1 MSTPPE
7 ALELEREGE
16 RPGAHMPPW
25 IPRLLLTVIVYIGG
39 AYLLYQAVLKVRGLL
54 FMVVVSLF
62 LSFAVEPAVNFLAQ
76 QGWRRGAA
84 TGFILLGVILIG
96 IVLLVSMVPLLIA
109 QIQDLVSEIPGWL
122 DTISERANDWLG
134 VDLSVTGAVTQAEDI
149 EGALRTYGADV
160 AGNLLGFGA
169 AVISGL
175 FQLLTILLFTFYL
188 VADGPKARRSI
199 CSLLPP
205 RRQREVL
212 QTWEIAINKS
222 GAYFYS
228 RMLLALINGGLL
240 YGLLRIMGVPFALPL
255 ALWSGLFSQ
264 FVPVVG
270 TYIASVLPILV
281 ALLNDPFDALV
292 VLVYILIYQQ
302 VENYALSPRITK
314 HTMQLHPAVAIGSAI
329 AGGSL
334 AGPIGAFLSLPAAAI
349 IQASIGTFVQRHDV
363 LESEL
368 TAESDPEEVRAANK
382 QARDDR
388 PSSHW
393 WERLRRQPSE

>member
-7 ALELEREGE
+7 ALELETEGE

-25 IPRLLLTVIVYIGG
+25 IPRLLLTVIVYVVG
-39 AYLLYQAVLKVRGLL
+39 AYLLFQAVLKVRSLL

-62 LSFAVEPAVNFLAQ
+62 LSFAIEPAVNFLAQ

-84 TGFILLGVILIG
+84 TGFILIGVILIG
-96 IVLLVSMVPLLIA
+96 IVMLVSMVPLLIS
-109 QIQDLVSEIPGWL
+109 QIQDLVAEIPSWL

-134 VDLSVTGAVTQAEDI
+134 VDLSVADAVTQAEDI

-188 VADGPKARRSI
+188 VADGPKVRRSI

-228 RMLLALINGGLL
+228 RMLLALVNGGLL

-281 ALLNDPFDALV
+281 ALLHDPFDAVV

-349 IQASIGTFVQRHDV
+349 IQASIGTFVRRHDV

-382 QARDDR
+382 QAKEDR
-388 PSSHW
+388 PLNHW
-393 WERLRRQPSE
+393 WERLRREPSK

>member
-1 MSTPPE
+1 
-7 ALELEREGE
+7 
-16 RPGAHMPPW
+16 
-25 IPRLLLTVIVYIGG
+25 
-39 AYLLYQAVLKVRGLL
+39 
-54 FMVVVSLF
+54 
-62 LSFAVEPAVNFLAQ
+62 
-76 QGWRRGAA
+76 
-84 TGFILLGVILIG
+84 
-96 IVLLVSMVPLLIA
+96 
-109 QIQDLVSEIPGWL
+109 
-122 DTISERANDWLG
+122 
-134 VDLSVTGAVTQAEDI
+134 
-149 EGALRTYGADV
+149 
-160 AGNLLGFGA
+160 
-169 AVISGL
+169 
-175 FQLLTILLFTFYL
+175 LLTIMLFTFYL
-188 VADGPKARRSI
+188 VADGPKVRRSI

-349 IQASIGTFVQRHDV
+349 IQASIGTFVRRHDV

-368 TAESDPEEVRAANK
+368 TAESDPEGVRAANR
-382 QARDDR
+382 QAREDK

-393 WERLRRQPSE
+393 WERLRREPSK

>member
-7 ALELEREGE
+7 ALDLERESE

-25 IPRLLLTVIVYIGG
+25 IPRLLLTVILYIGG
-39 AYLLYQAVLKVRGLL
+39 TYLLYQAVLKVRSLL

-62 LSFAVEPAVNFLAQ
+62 LSFAIEPAVNFLAQ

-84 TGFILLGVILIG
+84 TGLILFGVILIG
-96 IVLLVSMVPLLIA
+96 IVLLVSMVPLLIT
-109 QIQDLVSEIPGWL
+109 QIQDLVAEIPSWL
-122 DTISERANDWLG
+122 DTISERANDWLDF
-134 VDLSVTGAVTQAEDI
+134 DLSVTGAATQAEDI

-188 VADGPKARRSI
+188 VADGPKVRRSI

-212 QTWEIAINKS
+212 QTWEIAIDKS

-292 VLVYILIYQQ
+292 VLAYILIYQQ

-334 AGPIGAFLSLPAAAI
+334 AGPIGTFLSLPAAAI

-368 TAESDPEEVRAANK
+368 TAENDPEEVRAANK
-382 QARDDR
+382 QAKEGKVE
-388 PSSHW
+388 SHW
-393 WERLRRQPSE
+393 WDRLHREEPK

>member
-7 ALELEREGE
+7 ALELEREGGGS
-16 RPGAHMPPW
+16 GAHMPPW
-25 IPRLLLTVIVYIGG
+25 IPRLLLTVIIYVGG
-39 AYLLYQAVLKVRGLL
+39 AFLLFQAVLRVRGLL

-62 LSFAVEPAVNFLAQ
+62 LSFAIEPAVNFLAQ

-84 TGFILLGVILIG
+84 TGFILFGVILIG
-96 IVLLVSMVPLLIA
+96 IVLLVSMIPLLIT
-109 QIQDLVSEIPGWL
+109 QIQGLVAEIPNWL
-122 DTISERANDWLG
+122 DTISEKANDWFG
-134 VDLSVTGAVTQAEDI
+134 IDLSVSDAATQAEDF

-160 AGNLLGFGA
+160 AGNVLGFGA

-175 FQLLTILLFTFYL
+175 FQLFTILLFTFYL
-188 VADGPKARRSI
+188 VADGPKVRRSV

-212 QTWEIAINKS
+212 QTWEIAIDKS

-240 YGLLRIMGVPFALPL
+240 YALLRVMGVPFALPL
-255 ALWSGLFSQ
+255 ALWSGVFSQ

-349 IQASIGTFVQRHDV
+349 IQASIGTFVERHEV

-368 TAESDPEEVRAANK
+368 KETDPEEVRAANREAK
-382 QARDDR
+382 SRESR
-388 PSSHW
+388 SHW
-393 WERLRRQPSE
+393 LERVRRREAE

>member
-1 MSTPPE
+1 LSTPPE
-7 ALELEREGE
+7 ALDLERDDQ
-16 RPGAHMPPW
+16 RSGAHMPPW
-25 IPRLLLTVIVYIGG
+25 IPRLLLTVILYIGG
-39 AYLLYQAVLKVRGLL
+39 TFLLYQAVLRVRGLL

-76 QGWRRGAA
+76 RGWRRGAA
-84 TGFILLGVILIG
+84 TGLILLGVVLIG
-96 IVLLVSMVPLLIA
+96 IVLLVSMVPLVIT
-109 QIQDLVSEIPGWL
+109 QIRDLVSEVPDWL
-122 DTISERANDWLG
+122 DTISQRANDWFG
-134 VDLSVTGAVTQAEDI
+134 VDLSVTGAATQAEDI

-175 FQLLTILLFTFYL
+175 FQLLTIMLFTFYL
-188 VADGPKARRSI
+188 VADGPKVRRSI

-212 QTWEIAINKS
+212 QTWEIAIDKS

-228 RMLLALINGGLL
+228 RMLLAIINGGLL
-240 YGLLRIMGVPFALPL
+240 YALLRIMGVPFALPL

-281 ALLNDPFDALV
+281 ALLNDPLDALV
-292 VLVYILIYQQ
+292 VLIFIAIYQQ
-302 VENYALSPRITK
+302 VENYFLSPRITK

-349 IQASIGTFVQRHDV
+349 IQASIGTFVRRHEV

-368 TAESDPEEVRAANK
+368 TAQNDPEEVRAANK
-382 QARDDR
+382 EARATE
-388 PSSHW
+388 SSRSW
-393 WERLRRQPSE
+393 FDRLRRREAE

>member
-7 ALELEREGE
+7 ALELERGDGGS
-16 RPGAHMPPW
+16 GAHMPPW
-25 IPRLLLTVIVYIGG
+25 IPRLVLLVIVYVVG
-39 AYLLYQAVLKVRGLL
+39 AILLFQAFLRVRSLL
-54 FMVVVSLF
+54 FMIIVSLF
-62 LSFAVEPAVNFLAQ
+62 LSFAIEPAVNFLAQ

-84 TGFILLGVILIG
+84 TGFILFGVILIG
-96 IVLLVSMVPLLIA
+96 SVLLISMIPLLVD
-109 QIQDLVSEIPGWL
+109 QIQGLVAEIPNWL
-122 DTISERANDWLG
+122 DTISQRADDWFG
-134 VDLSVTGAVTQAEDI
+134 IDLSVSDAATQAEDF
-149 EGALRTYGADV
+149 EGAIRTYGADV

-175 FQLLTILLFTFYL
+175 FTLFTILLFTFYL
-188 VADGPKARRSI
+188 VADAPKVRRSV

-212 QTWEIAINKS
+212 QTWEIAIDKS

-228 RMLLALINGGLL
+228 RMLLAIINGGLL
-240 YGLLRIMGVPFALPL
+240 YALLRVMGVPFALPL

-270 TYIASVLPILV
+270 TYIASILPILV

-349 IQASIGTFVQRHDV
+349 IQASIGTFVERHEV

-368 TAESDPEEVRAANK
+368 TAERDPEAIRAANK
-382 QARDDR
+382 EARDKQSR
-388 PSSHW
+388 SHW
-393 WERLRRQPSE
+393 LKARRRGEAE

>member
-7 ALELEREGE
+7 ALDLERDDQ
-16 RPGAHMPPW
+16 RSGAHMPPW
-25 IPRLLLTVIVYIGG
+25 IPRLLLTVILYVGG
-39 AYLLYQAVLKVRGLL
+39 TFLLYQAVLRVRGLL

-76 QGWRRGAA
+76 RGWRRGAA
-84 TGFILLGVILIG
+84 TGLILLGVVLIG
-96 IVLLVSMVPLLIA
+96 IVLLVSMVPLVIT
-109 QIQDLVSEIPGWL
+109 QIRDLVSEVPDWL
-122 DTISERANDWLG
+122 DTISQRANDWFG
-134 VDLSVTGAVTQAEDI
+134 VDLSVTGAATQAEDI

-175 FQLLTILLFTFYL
+175 FQLLTIMLFTFYL
-188 VADGPKARRSI
+188 VADGPKVRRSI

-212 QTWEIAINKS
+212 QTWEIAIDKS

-228 RMLLALINGGLL
+228 RMLLAIINGGLL
-240 YGLLRIMGVPFALPL
+240 YALLRIMGVPFALPL

-281 ALLNDPFDALV
+281 ALLNDPLDALV
-292 VLVYILIYQQ
+292 VLIFIAIYQQ
-302 VENYALSPRITK
+302 VENYFLSPRITK

-349 IQASIGTFVQRHDV
+349 IQASIGTFVRRHEV

-368 TAESDPEEVRAANK
+368 TAQNDPEEVRAANK
-382 QARDDR
+382 EARATE
-388 PSSHW
+388 SSRSW
-393 WERLRRQPSE
+393 FDRLRRREAE

>member
-1 MSTPPE
+1 VV
-7 ALELEREGE
+7 
-16 RPGAHMPPW
+16 
-25 IPRLLLTVIVYIGG
+25 LL
-39 AYLLYQAVLKVRGLL
+39 
-54 FMVVVSLF
+54 
-62 LSFAVEPAVNFLAQ
+62 
-76 QGWRRGAA
+76 
-84 TGFILLGVILIG
+84 G
-96 IVLLVSMVPLLIA
+96 IVLLVSMVPLLIT
-109 QIQDLVSEIPGWL
+109 QVQDLVAEVPEWL
-122 DTISERANDWLG
+122 DTISARAEDWFG
-134 VDLSVTGAVTQAEDI
+134 IELSVTGAATQAEDF

-175 FQLLTILLFTFYL
+175 FQLLTIMLFTFYF
-188 VADGPKARRSI
+188 VADGPKVRRSI

-205 RRQREVL
+205 QRQREVL
-212 QTWEIAINKS
+212 QTWEIAIDKS

-270 TYIASVLPILV
+270 TYIASVLPLLV
-281 ALLNDPFDALV
+281 AVLHDPVDALV
-292 VLVYILIYQQ
+292 VAIFIAVYQQ

-349 IQASIGTFVQRHDV
+349 IQASVGTFVRRHDV

-368 TAESDPEEVRAANK
+368 TTERDADAVRAANK
-382 QARDDR
+382 EAKEAKERESR
-388 PSSHW
+388 SGW
-393 WERLRRQPSE
+393 IGRLRRREAK

>member
-25 IPRLLLTVIVYIGG
+25 IPRLLLTVIIYVVA
-39 AYLLYQAVLKVRGLL
+39 AYLLFQAVLRVRGLL

-62 LSFAVEPAVNFLAQ
+62 LSFAIEPAVNFLAQ

-96 IVLLVSMVPLLIA
+96 IVMLVSMVPLLIG
-109 QIQDLVSEIPGWL
+109 QIQDLVAEIPSWL
-122 DTISERANDWLG
+122 DTVSERANDWFG
-134 VDLSVTGAVTQAEDI
+134 IDLSVTDAVTQAEDI

-175 FQLLTILLFTFYL
+175 FQLFTILLFTFYL
-188 VADGPKARRSI
+188 VADGPKVRRSI

-212 QTWEIAINKS
+212 QTWEIAIDKS

-228 RMLLALINGGLL
+228 RMLLAIINGGLL
-240 YGLLRIMGVPFALPL
+240 YALLRIMGVPFALPL

-281 ALLNDPFDALV
+281 ALLNDPFDAVV

-368 TAESDPEEVRAANK
+368 TAQSDPDAIRAANK
-382 QARDDR
+382 QAKEAKGSD
-388 PSSHW
+388 HW
-393 WERLRRQPSE
+393 WERLRREPSK

>member
-25 IPRLLLTVIVYIGG
+25 IPRLLLTVIIYVVA
-39 AYLLYQAVLKVRGLL
+39 AYLLFQAVLRVRGLL

-62 LSFAVEPAVNFLAQ
+62 LSFAIEPAVNFLAQ

-96 IVLLVSMVPLLIA
+96 IVMLVSMVPLLIG
-109 QIQDLVSEIPGWL
+109 QIQDLVAEIPSWL
-122 DTISERANDWLG
+122 DTVSERANDWFG
-134 VDLSVTGAVTQAEDI
+134 IDLSVTDAVTQAEDI

-175 FQLLTILLFTFYL
+175 FQLFTILLFTFYL
-188 VADGPKARRSI
+188 VADGPKVRRSI

-212 QTWEIAINKS
+212 QTWEIAIDKS

-228 RMLLALINGGLL
+228 RMLLAIINGGLL
-240 YGLLRIMGVPFALPL
+240 YALLRIMGVPFALPL

-281 ALLNDPFDALV
+281 ALLNDPFDAVV

-368 TAESDPEEVRAANK
+368 TAQSDPDAVRAANK
-382 QARDDR
+382 QAKEAKGSD
-388 PSSHW
+388 HW
-393 WERLRRQPSE
+393 WERLRREPSK

>member
-1 MSTPPE
+1 MGTPPE

-25 IPRLLLTVIVYIGG
+25 IPRLLLTVIIYVLG
-39 AYLLYQAVLKVRGLL
+39 AYLLFQAVLRVRGLL
-54 FMVVVSLF
+54 FMVVVALF
-62 LSFAVEPAVNFLAQ
+62 LSFAIEPAVNFLAQ

-96 IVLLVSMVPLLIA
+96 IVMLVSMVPLLIG
-109 QIQDLVSEIPGWL
+109 QIQDLVAEIPNWL
-122 DTISERANDWLG
+122 DTISERANDWFG
-134 VDLSVTGAVTQAEDI
+134 IDLSVTDAATQAEDF

-175 FQLLTILLFTFYL
+175 FQLFTILLFTFYL
-188 VADGPKARRSI
+188 VADGPKVRRSI

-212 QTWEIAINKS
+212 QTWEIAIDKS

-228 RMLLALINGGLL
+228 RMLLAIINGGLL
-240 YGLLRIMGVPFALPL
+240 YALLRIMGVPFALPL

-270 TYIASVLPILV
+270 TYIASVVPILV

-334 AGPIGAFLSLPAAAI
+334 AGPVGAFLSLPAAAI
-349 IQASIGTFVQRHDV
+349 IQASIGIFVQRHDV

-368 TAESDPEEVRAANK
+368 TAESDPEAVRAANK
-382 QARDDR
+382 QAKEAKGSD
-388 PSSHW
+388 HW
-393 WERLRRQPSE
+393 WERLRREPSK

>member
-7 ALELEREGE
+7 ALDLERDDQ
-16 RPGAHMPPW
+16 RSGAHMPPW
-25 IPRLLLTVIVYIGG
+25 IPRLLLTVILYIGG
-39 AYLLYQAVLKVRGLL
+39 TFLLYQAVLRVRGLL

-76 QGWRRGAA
+76 RGWRRGAA
-84 TGFILLGVILIG
+84 TGLILLGVVLIG
-96 IVLLVSMVPLLIA
+96 IVLLVSMVPLVIT
-109 QIQDLVSEIPGWL
+109 QIRDLVSEVPDWL
-122 DTISERANDWLG
+122 DTISQRANDWFG
-134 VDLSVTGAVTQAEDI
+134 VDLSVTGAATQAEDI

-175 FQLLTILLFTFYL
+175 FQLLTIMLFTFYL
-188 VADGPKARRSI
+188 VADGPKVRRSI

-212 QTWEIAINKS
+212 QTWEIAIDKS

-228 RMLLALINGGLL
+228 RMLLAIINGGLL
-240 YGLLRIMGVPFALPL
+240 YALLRIMGVPFALPL

-281 ALLNDPFDALV
+281 ALLNDPLDALV
-292 VLVYILIYQQ
+292 VLIFIAIYQQ
-302 VENYALSPRITK
+302 VENYFLSPRITK

-349 IQASIGTFVQRHDV
+349 IQASIGTFVRRHEV

-368 TAESDPEEVRAANK
+368 TAQNDPEEVRAANK
-382 QARDDR
+382 EARATE
-388 PSSHW
+388 SSRSW
-393 WERLRRQPSE
+393 FDRLRRREAE

>member
-1 MSTPPE
+1 LSTPPE
-7 ALELEREGE
+7 SLELERESE
-16 RPGAHMPPW
+16 HPGAHMPAW
-25 IPRLLLTVIVYIGG
+25 IPRLLLTVILYIGG
-39 AYLLYQAVLKVRGLL
+39 AYLLYQAVLKVRSVL
-54 FMVVVSLF
+54 FMVVVALF
-62 LSFAVEPAVNFLAQ
+62 LSFAIEPAVNFLAQ
-76 QGWRRGAA
+76 RGWRRGAA
-84 TGFILLGVILIG
+84 TGLILFGVVLLG
-96 IVLLVSMVPLLIA
+96 IVLLVSMVPLLIT
-109 QIQDLVSEIPGWL
+109 QIRDLVAEIPNWL
-122 DTISERANDWLG
+122 DTISEKAQDWFGL
-134 VDLSVTGAVTQAEDI
+134 DLSVTGAVTQAQDI

-175 FQLLTILLFTFYL
+175 FQLLTIMLFTFYL
-188 VADGPKARRSI
+188 VADGPKVRRSI

-212 QTWEIAINKS
+212 QTWEIAIDKS

-228 RMLLALINGGLL
+228 RLLLAIINGGLL
-240 YGLLRIMGVPFALPL
+240 YVLLRILGVPFALPL

-270 TYIASVLPILV
+270 TYIASVLPTLV
-281 ALLNDPFDALV
+281 ALLNEPFDALV

-334 AGPIGAFLSLPAAAI
+334 AGPVGAFLALPAAAI
-349 IQASIGTFVQRHDV
+349 IQASIGSFVQRHDV
-363 LESEL
+363 LESDL
-368 TAESDPEEVRAANK
+368 TTESDPEEVRAANK
-382 QARDDR
+382 EAREAEPR
-388 PSSHW
+388 NGLLG
-393 WERLRRQPSE
+393 RLRRREAK